1 MQQHP
6 QLQQLL
12 KQQQVFH
19 PYNSGDTSENP
30 NEQAKQQYVR
40 MLSDNSQPAYSTPAS
55 TTITDGN
62 ETKLLLT
69 PIKLRCIQRKQK
81 SKRHIYLTFVDNCTI
96 STANEQPCIEIIGKT
111 DSTPILLSECI
122 SCEFFDTIKNDF
134 EAFIYIYYVRF
145 TVSIYFSG
153 EHISKKAFITKYLES
168 IHQKKPESTR
178 EQIPGP
184 ELSYQ
189 STTEHIIH
197 TFDIELIPYDVI
209 ITRDHA
215 LIGHARLYFT
225 TTDLYITSVDC
236 NRTDLKK
243 TIMNQCPPRDQ
254 TVLCIPYF
262 TIKHYGN
269 RSNIFLIELGK
280 STYGN
285 GEVHMKC
292 RSSSLASTIHLLVSP
307 VIEERPLILSSAFQN
322 QLLTN
327 KRIEKLKQIHPPVQ
341 LTQENANLA
350 MGIPRKGSV
359 EPVVEA
365 IKPRSVSGFFRKLIK
380 STTSFRRSQTFN
392 SSQNQ
397 LEEPVIPLSTFLST
411 RCLDFQ
417 LGDDPQETTG
427 NQFVRLQS
435 QPVVNRLQSSN
446 NTNHEVCSSMDK
458 EEMSE
463 GTYLDMGPPSQR
475 VNENQEVEK
484 QARNDETTVKV
495 DIGVN
500 TIISIPP
507 AVHSAI
513 IVGTTVHLIAEDRTG
528 FPIGQRSFTSPASVM
543 QPFKAQLSEQ
553 AMLSCSPN
561 STNMIAC
568 ISNSSSSFHH
578 PTSTNN
584 SQQSLLLSYGI
595 VTFDKASLPSND
607 TECDSTIDRRL
618 NSNLS
623 LLSTNN
629 QQQPSNIYSFESIL
643 STSSSSSSHI
653 FRTLGENVSAQ
664 IPTPSGGIILLDENF
679 HDQTTSYLLGPAP
692 PLFIHEETSLS
703 RLSSISRSH
712 LSHIVEEN
720 ITSNDSYT
728 SLEHISSL
736 PTILHESSLPSEKST
751 GLIDMTAP
759 SNPSDNQHYELEKAN
774 DVSEE
779 NTEQSQPKLYTNID
793 FHQIQR
799 RDPVGKVKIDEQTA
813 PFVL

>member
-1 MQQHP
+1 
-6 QLQQLL
+6 
-12 KQQQVFH
+12 
-19 PYNSGDTSENP
+19 
-30 NEQAKQQYVR
+30 
-40 MLSDNSQPAYSTPAS
+40 MLSDNSQPTYSTPAS
-55 TTITDGN
+55 TTINDGN

-81 SKRHIYLTFVDNCTI
+81 SKRHIYLTFVDNCSI

-111 DSTPILLSECI
+111 NSTPILLSECI

-134 EAFIYIYYVRF
+134 EAFIYIYYELF
-145 TVSIYFSG
+145 TVSIYFSD

-168 IHQKKPESTR
+168 IHQKKPDSTS

-197 TFDIELIPYDVI
+197 TFDIKLIPYDPI
-209 ITRDHA
+209 ITRDHV

-225 TTDLYITSVDC
+225 TTDLYITSADC

-243 TIMNQCPPRDQ
+243 TIVNQCPSRDQ

-327 KRIEKLKQIHPPVQ
+327 KRIEKLKRIHPPVQ
-341 LTQENANLA
+341 LTQEIANLA
-350 MGIPRKGSV
+350 MGIPRKDSV
-359 EPVVEA
+359 EPITEEN
-365 IKPRSVSGFFRKLIK
+365 KPRSVSGFFRKLIK

-397 LEEPVIPLSTFLST
+397 LEESAIPLSTFLST
-411 RCLDFQ
+411 RCPDFQ
-417 LGDDPQETTG
+417 LEHDPQETIG
-427 NQFVRLQS
+427 NPLIPLQS
-435 QPVVNRLQSSN
+435 QSVMNRFQSAN
-446 NTNHEVCSSMDK
+446 NTNHEVCLSMDK
-458 EEMSE
+458 QEMSE
-463 GTYLDMGPPSQR
+463 GTYLEMGPPSQR

-484 QARNDETTVKV
+484 QVRNDETTVKV

-507 AVHSAI
+507 SVHSAI
-513 IVGTTVHLIAEDRTG
+513 IVGTTIHLIAEDRIG

-553 AMLSCSPN
+553 AMLNSSAN

-595 VTFDKASLPSND
+595 VTFNKTSVPNND

-618 NSNLS
+618 NSDLS

-629 QQQPSNIYSFESIL
+629 QQQPSNIYSFDSIL

-653 FRTLGENVSAQ
+653 FRTLGENVSAH
-664 IPTPSGGIILLDENF
+664 IPTSTGGIILLDENL
-679 HDQTTSYLLGPAP
+679 HDQTTNYLLGPAL
-692 PLFIHEETSLS
+692 PLFINEETPLS

-712 LSHIVEEN
+712 LSHIIEEN
-720 ITSNDSYT
+720 ITLNDSYT

-736 PTILHESSLPSEKST
+736 PTTPHKSSLPGEKLT
-751 GLIDMTAP
+751 GFINMTSP
-759 SNPSDNQHYELEKAN
+759 SNPSDHQYDELEKDN
-774 DVSEE
+774 DASEE
-779 NTEQSQPKLYTNID
+779 NTEQSQSKLYTNID
-793 FHQIQR
+793 FHQVQR
-799 RDPVGKVKIDEQTA
+799 RDPVVKMKIDEQSA